1 MGVDK
6 KEKNKNRNKII
17 LTIAI
22 VLVLLIIISVSFLV
36 QGNGSSIFTSKE
48 TLNILSGSENQVLE
62 PILEE
67 FEKENNVKVNMTY
80 EGSVDIMQELQNGAN
95 NYDAVFPANSI
106 WISMGD
112 TNLKVK
118 HQKSITTTPVVF
130 GIKKSVAEKLGFVGT
145 DVTTKDI
152 LEKIQNKELSFMMT
166 SATQSNSGATAYLGF
181 IYALLGNPE
190 VITSEDLDNET
201 LKSDLTTLLSGV
213 NRSSGSSDW
222 LKDLFLQSDY
232 DAMVNYESIII
243 DTNKELVAQGKEP
256 LYVIYPKDGLGIAD
270 SPLGYIDNG
279 NKEKEEA
286 FLKLE
291 DYLTSDEV
299 KPKLLELGRRTSY
312 SINFENNNPD
322 VFNSDWGI
330 DTKKVLNVMK
340 MPSADVIEKALNMYQ
355 TELRKPS
362 LTVYCLDYSGSMYG
376 EGVESLRS
384 AMNMLLDQNEASKY
398 MLQASGKDVTI
409 VIPFDDE
416 VLDVWKA
423 EGNDATTLLNLRN
436 EINNLEPQGGTNIY
450 APLVTAMDEILKY
463 NSNDYTISIILM
475 SDGQSNGGSIKEVE
489 DKWNSSNLDIPI
501 FSITFGDS
509 DERELQGLADFSKA
523 RVFDG
528 KKDLE
533 KAFKQAK
540 GYN

>member
-1 MGVDK
+1 MNEKVK
-6 KEKNKNRNKII
+6 KNKKII
-17 LTIAI
+17 LA
-22 VLVLLIIISVSFLV
+22 VLIILILLIIVIISFST
-36 QGNGSSIFTSKE
+36 QSKNGSIFSSKE

-67 FEKENNVKVNMTY
+67 FEKENNIQINMTY
-80 EGSVDIMQELQNGAN
+80 EGSVDIMQELQNGAED
-95 NYDAVFPANSI
+95 YDAVFPANSI

-112 TNLKVK
+112 THLKVK
-118 HQKSITTTPVVF
+118 HQQSITTTPVVF
-130 GIKKSVAEKLGFVGT
+130 GIKKSVAERLGFVGK

-152 LEKIQNKELSFMMT
+152 LEKIKSKELSFMMT

-181 IYALLGNPE
+181 IYALLDNPE
-190 VITSEDLDNET
+190 VITAEDLDNEV
-201 LKSDLTTLLSGV
+201 LKSDLTTILSGV

-243 DTNKELVAQGKEP
+243 DTNKELVAEGKEP

-279 NKEKEEA
+279 DQGKEEA

-312 SINFENNNPD
+312 SINFENSNPD
-322 VFNSDWGI
+322 VFNEDWGI
-330 DTKKVLNVMK
+330 YTKKVLNVMK
-340 MPSADVIEKALNMYQ
+340 MPSADVIKKALNMYQ

-376 EGVESLRS
+376 EGVESLRN
-384 AMNMLLDQNEASKY
+384 AMNMLLDQNEASTY
-398 MLQASGKDVTI
+398 MLQASPKDVTI
-409 VIPFDDE
+409 VIPFDDQ

-423 EGNDATTLLNLRN
+423 EGNDATTLTNLQN
-436 EINNLEPQGGTNIY
+436 EINNFEPQGGTNIY
-450 APLVTAMDEILKY
+450 APLVTAMDEISKY
-463 NSNDYTISIILM
+463 NVADYTTSIILM
-475 SDGQSNGGSIKEVE
+475 SDGMSNSGSIQEVM
-489 DKWNSSNLDIPI
+489 DKWDSTKLDIPI

-509 DERELQGLADFSKA
+509 DERELQELADFSKA